1 VLADEASVRT
11 NLTSTFFNVEEVFT
25 MNNIQ
30 IKVVDS
36 TLSQVVLEDIHYL
49 KQHLDDIFISSAQTL
64 IQNLIEETE
73 FFLSQAKDD
82 LKTYEERYITFTQL
96 TKSWFDVHKHYKD
109 TPEAIELIRAIDHLT
124 NYSIAY
130 SYLFLSLSLI
140 NEGRIGE
147 DRADLE
153 RTVSGFLLLSE
164 IVDVFAGFFSISELK
179 QIYDGARNALS
190 VSARDVTEYFDNG
203 LELSNLVTQL
213 RAYSSLIVL
222 KVEEHIKSVEST
234 LEAEATHLK
243 SKLEID
249 LSSSPWWEQ
258 IAGTFAGNSV
268 YDEAM
273 RLGREYRGSLRPG
286 STEPS
291 DV

>member
-1 VLADEASVRT
+1 
-11 NLTSTFFNVEEVFT
+11 
-25 MNNIQ
+25 M
-30 IKVVDS
+30 
-36 TLSQVVLEDIHYL
+36 
-49 KQHLDDIFISSAQTL
+49 
-64 IQNLIEETE
+64 
-73 FFLSQAKDD
+73 
-82 LKTYEERYITFTQL
+82 
-96 TKSWFDVHKHYKD
+96 
-109 TPEAIELIRAIDHLT
+109 IRAIDHIT

-130 SYLFLSLSLI
+130 SHLFLSLSLI

-153 RTVSGFLLLSE
+153 RTVSGFLLLCE

-179 QIYDGARNALS
+179 QIYEGARNAIF
-190 VSARDVTEYFDNG
+190 VSARDVTKYFEDG
-203 LELSNLVTQL
+203 LESSNLVTQL
-213 RAYSSLIVL
+213 KAYSSLIVL

-234 LEAEATHLK
+234 LEPEATHLK
-243 SKLEID
+243 SKLKID

-273 RLGREYRGSLRPG
+273 RLGREYRGSLRLS

>member
-1 VLADEASVRT
+1 MRITKEQSS
-11 NLTSTFFNVEEVFT
+11 NLFNVEKVFA

-30 IKVVDS
+30 IKGVDS

-49 KQHLDDIFISSAQTL
+49 KQHLDDILTSSEQTL
-64 IQNLIEETE
+64 IENLIEETE

-82 LKTYEERYITFTQL
+82 SKTYQERYIVFNQL
-96 TKSWFDVHKHYKD
+96 TESWFDLHKHYKD
-109 TPEAIELIRAIDHLT
+109 TPEAIELIRALDHLT

-130 SYLFLSLSLI
+130 SYLFLSLSRI
-140 NEGRIGE
+140 NEGKIGE
-147 DRADLE
+147 YRADLE
-153 RTVSGFLLLSE
+153 RIVSGFLLLSE
-164 IVDVFAGFFSISELK
+164 IVDVFADFFSISELE
-179 QIYDGARNALS
+179 QIYDGAKNAIS
-190 VSARDVTEYFDNG
+190 VSARDVIEYFENG
-203 LELSNLVTQL
+203 SESSNLLTQL

-222 KVEEHIKSVEST
+222 KIDEHIKNAEST
-234 LEAEATHLK
+234 LKAEATHLK

-249 LSSSPWWEQ
+249 SSSRPWWEQ

-273 RLGREYRGSLRPG
+273 RLGREYRDSLHPDP
-286 STEPS
+286 TEPS